1 MRKRKWKQGIAVLT
15 AAALVLTGIIVP
27 GSAGA
32 KAKIRLNK
40 KKVTIKVGG
49 KVTLKLKNA
58 KKKVIWKSSKK
69 KVASVSAKGIVRGK
83 SAGTAKITA
92 KSNKK
97 SYTCTVIVK
106 EKRDSFVE
114 PDETEMPG
122 TTTVPTAKP
131 TGEPTKTPV
140 NPTSNPTKAPASEAP
155 VNPTSNPTKVPASE
169 APVNPTSNPTKAPAS
184 EAPVNPTSNPTK
196 TPASEAP
203 VNPTSNPTKA
213 PASEAPVNPT
223 SNPTK
228 APASETPVNPTSN
241 PTKAPA
247 SEAPVNPTS
256 NPTKVPASEA
266 PVNPTS
272 NPTKAP
278 ASEAPVNPTK
288 APVNPTK
295 EPTTAPTAAPSGNTL
310 TIGKYS
316 LSIGMSFQ
324 DAQNILGSK
333 CVDEGISPQGYASY
347 IYNPGNDYSCLVE
360 LQVKDGKLVELSTI
374 SKNFNY
380 GDIAAAGNS
389 IATLKANGFTAVETY
404 KYTIYSK
411 TSDQEYINV
420 MTDAQ
425 RGGAVYGVQIF
436 DKSLGSMDT
445 LLYPKNCKYS
455 DDINKYQARLTALY
469 LNAYRAYHGAGLM
482 QITDNGVAQA
492 HSEYMASKNSD
503 VMDEGSVSWK
513 TRFDQNYNDGEKLF
527 LKTEYVSYGS
537 PDAFSAVTYAIAERD
552 STTNFYKY
560 ILMEEYEDEAVDF
573 CIECGFANTASGS
586 KLTFS
591 AFDFYAY

>member
-15 AAALVLTGIIVP
+15 AAALVLTGITVP

-58 KKKVIWKSSKK
+58 KKKVTWKSSKK

-106 EKRDSFVE
+106 EKQDSFVE

-131 TGEPTKTPV
+131 TGEPTK
-140 NPTSNPTKAPASEAP
+140 
-155 VNPTSNPTKVPASE
+155 
-169 APVNPTSNPTKAPAS
+169 
-184 EAPVNPTSNPTK
+184 
-196 TPASEAP
+196 AP

-228 APASETPVNPTSN
+228 AP
-241 PTKAPA
+241 
-247 SEAPVNPTS
+247 VNPTS

-272 NPTKAP
+272 NPTKVP
-278 ASEAPVNPTK
+278 ASK
-288 APVNPTK
+288 APVNPTSNPTK
-295 EPTTAPTAAPSGNTL
+295 APADPTPEPTTAPTAAPSGNTL

-360 LQVKDGKLVELSTI
+360 FQIRDGKLVELSTI
-374 SKNFNY
+374 SKKFNY
-380 GDIAAAGNS
+380 GGIAAVGNS

-420 MTDAQ
+420 MTDTQ

-513 TRFDQNYNDGEKLF
+513 TR
-527 LKTEYVSYGS
+527 
-537 PDAFSAVTYAIAERD
+537 
-552 STTNFYKY
+552 
-560 ILMEEYEDEAVDF
+560 
-573 CIECGFANTASGS
+573 
-586 KLTFS
+586 
-591 AFDFYAY
+591 

>member
-1 MRKRKWKQGIAVLT
+1 MRKRKWKQGVAVLT
-15 AAALVLTGIIVP
+15 AAALVVTGITVP

-49 KVTLKLKNA
+49 KVILKLKNA
-58 KKKVIWKSSKK
+58 KKKVTWKSSKK

-155 VNPTSNPTKVPASE
+155 VNPTG
-169 APVNPTSNPTKAPAS
+169 NPTKAPAS
-184 EAPVNPTSNPTK
+184 EAPVD
-196 TPASEAP
+196 
-203 VNPTSNPTKA
+203 PTSNPTKA
-213 PASEAPVNPT
+213 PADPT
-223 SNPTK
+223 P
-228 APASETPVNPTSN
+228 
-241 PTKAPA
+241 
-247 SEAPVNPTS
+247 
-256 NPTKVPASEA
+256 
-266 PVNPTS
+266 
-272 NPTKAP
+272 
-278 ASEAPVNPTK
+278 
-288 APVNPTK
+288 
-295 EPTTAPTAAPSGNTL
+295 EPTTAPTTAPSGNTL

-360 LQVKDGKLVELSTI
+360 FQIRDGKLVELSTI

-380 GDIAAAGNS
+380 GGIAAAGNS

-420 MTDAQ
+420 MTDTQ

-492 HSEYMASKNSD
+492 HSEYMAGKNSD

>member
-15 AAALVLTGIIVP
+15 AAALVLTGITVP

-122 TTTVPTAKP
+122 TTVPTAKA
-131 TGEPTKTPV
+131 TGEPTKTPVNPTSNPTKAPVSEAPV

-169 APVNPTSNPTKAPAS
+169 APVNPTSNPTK
-184 EAPVNPTSNPTK
+184 
-196 TPASEAP
+196 
-203 VNPTSNPTKA
+203 
-213 PASEAPVNPT
+213 
-223 SNPTK
+223 
-228 APASETPVNPTSN
+228 
-241 PTKAPA
+241 
-247 SEAPVNPTS
+247 
-256 NPTKVPASEA
+256 VPAD
-266 PVNPTS
+266 PT
-272 NPTKAP
+272 P
-278 ASEAPVNPTK
+278 
-288 APVNPTK
+288 

-316 LSIGMSFQ
+316 LSIGMSLQ

-360 LQVKDGKLVELSTI
+360 FQIRDGKLVELSTI
-374 SKNFNY
+374 SKKFNY
-380 GDIAAAGNS
+380 GGIAAAGNS
-389 IATLKANGFTAVETY
+389 IAALKANGFTAVETY

-420 MTDAQ
+420 MTDTQ

-455 DDINKYQARLTALY
+455 DDINKHQARLTALY

>member
-15 AAALVLTGIIVP
+15 AAALVLTGITVP

-58 KKKVIWKSSKK
+58 KKKVTWKSSKK

-106 EKRDSFVE
+106 EKQDSFVE

-131 TGEPTKTPV
+131 TGEPTKAPV
-140 NPTSNPTKAPASEAP
+140 NPTSNPTKAPAREAPVNPTSNPTKAP

-169 APVNPTSNPTKAPAS
+169 APVNPTSNPTKVPAS
-184 EAPVNPTSNPTK
+184 K
-196 TPASEAP
+196 AP

-213 PASEAPVNPT
+213 PADPT
-223 SNPTK
+223 P
-228 APASETPVNPTSN
+228 
-241 PTKAPA
+241 
-247 SEAPVNPTS
+247 
-256 NPTKVPASEA
+256 
-266 PVNPTS
+266 
-272 NPTKAP
+272 
-278 ASEAPVNPTK
+278 
-288 APVNPTK
+288 

-360 LQVKDGKLVELSTI
+360 FQIRDGKLVELSTI
-374 SKNFNY
+374 SKKFNY
-380 GDIAAAGNS
+380 GGIAAVGNS

-420 MTDAQ
+420 MTDTQ

>member
-15 AAALVLTGIIVP
+15 AAALVLTGITVP

-122 TTTVPTAKP
+122 TTVPTAKP

-155 VNPTSNPTKVPASE
+155 VNPTSNPTK
-169 APVNPTSNPTKAPAS
+169 APAD
-184 EAPVNPTSNPTK
+184 PTP
-196 TPASEAP
+196 
-203 VNPTSNPTKA
+203 
-213 PASEAPVNPT
+213 
-223 SNPTK
+223 
-228 APASETPVNPTSN
+228 
-241 PTKAPA
+241 
-247 SEAPVNPTS
+247 
-256 NPTKVPASEA
+256 
-266 PVNPTS
+266 
-272 NPTKAP
+272 
-278 ASEAPVNPTK
+278 
-288 APVNPTK
+288 

-360 LQVKDGKLVELSTI
+360 FQIRDGKLVELSTI

-380 GDIAAAGNS
+380 GGVAAAGNS

-420 MTDAQ
+420 MTDTQ

>member
-15 AAALVLTGIIVP
+15 AAALVLTGITVP

-140 NPTSNPTKAPASEAP
+140 NPTSNPTKAP

-184 EAPVNPTSNPTK
+184 EPPVNPTGNPTSNPTK
-196 TPASEAP
+196 VPASEAP
-203 VNPTSNPTKA
+203 VNPTG
-213 PASEAPVNPT
+213 
-223 SNPTK
+223 
-228 APASETPVNPTSN
+228 N

-272 NPTKAP
+272 NPTKTP
-278 ASEAPVNPTK
+278 ASEAPVNPTS
-288 APVNPTK
+288 NPTK
-295 EPTTAPTAAPSGNTL
+295 APADPTPEPTTAPTAAPSGNTL

-360 LQVKDGKLVELSTI
+360 FQIRDGKLVELSTI

-380 GDIAAAGNS
+380 GGIAAAGNS

-420 MTDAQ
+420 MTDTQ

-513 TRFDQNYNDGEKLF
+513 TRFDQNYNDGETLF

>member
-15 AAALVLTGIIVP
+15 AAALVLTGITVP

-203 VNPTSNPTKA
+203 VNPTSNPTK
-213 PASEAPVNPT
+213 
-223 SNPTK
+223 
-228 APASETPVNPTSN
+228 
-241 PTKAPA
+241 
-247 SEAPVNPTS
+247 
-256 NPTKVPASEA
+256 VPASEA

-272 NPTKAP
+272 NPTTVPTTKP
-278 ASEAPVNPTK
+278 TGEPTK
-288 APVNPTK
+288 APVNPTSNPTK
-295 EPTTAPTAAPSGNTL
+295 APADPTPEPTTAPTAAPSGNAL

-324 DAQNILGSK
+324 DAQNILVSGS
-333 CVDEGISPQGYASY
+333 VDEGISPQGYASY
-347 IYNPGNDYSCLVE
+347 VYNPGNDYSCLVE
-360 LQVKDGKLVELSTI
+360 LQVKDGKIVELSTI

-380 GDIAAAGNS
+380 GGIAAAGNS

-411 TSDQEYINV
+411 TSDEEYINV
-420 MTDAQ
+420 MTDTQ

-482 QITDNGVAQA
+482 QITDKGVAQA

-503 VMDEGSVSWK
+503 VTDEGSVSWK

>member
-15 AAALVLTGIIVP
+15 AAAVVLTGITVP

-122 TTTVPTAKP
+122 KTTVPTAKP
-131 TGEPTKTPV
+131 TGEPTKT
-140 NPTSNPTKAPASEAP
+140 P

-196 TPASEAP
+196 
-203 VNPTSNPTKA
+203 V
-213 PASEAPVNPT
+213 
-223 SNPTK
+223 
-228 APASETPVNPTSN
+228 PASETPVNPTSN
-241 PTKAPA
+241 PTKAPTA
-247 SEAPVNPTS
+247 KPTDV
-256 NPTKVPASEA
+256 PTTK
-266 PVNPTS
+266 PTGE
-272 NPTKAP
+272 PTKAP
-278 ASEAPVNPTK
+278 ADPT
-288 APVNPTK
+288 P

-360 LQVKDGKLVELSTI
+360 FQIRDGKLVELSTI

-380 GDIAAAGNS
+380 GGIAAAGNS

-420 MTDAQ
+420 MTDTQ

-455 DDINKYQARLTALY
+455 DDINKYQAYLTALY

>member
-15 AAALVLTGIIVP
+15 AAALVLTGITVP

-122 TTTVPTAKP
+122 TTVPTAKP

-169 APVNPTSNPTKAPAS
+169 APVNPTSNPTK
-184 EAPVNPTSNPTK
+184 V
-196 TPASEAP
+196 
-203 VNPTSNPTKA
+203 

-241 PTKAPA
+241 PTK
-247 SEAPVNPTS
+247 E
-256 NPTKVPASEA
+256 
-266 PVNPTS
+266 
-272 NPTKAP
+272 P

-288 APVNPTK
+288 APVDPTSNPTK
-295 EPTTAPTAAPSGNTL
+295 APADPTPEPTTAPSGNTL

-360 LQVKDGKLVELSTI
+360 FQIRDGKLVELSTI

-380 GDIAAAGNS
+380 GGIAAAGNS

-420 MTDAQ
+420 MTDTQ

>member
-155 VNPTSNPTKVPASE
+155 VNPTSNPTK
-169 APVNPTSNPTKAPAS
+169 
-184 EAPVNPTSNPTK
+184 

-247 SEAPVNPTS
+247 SEAPVNPT
-256 NPTKVPASEA
+256 
-266 PVNPTS
+266 
-272 NPTKAP
+272 
-278 ASEAPVNPTK
+278 K

-295 EPTTAPTAAPSGNTL
+295 EPVDPTPEPTTAPTAAPSGNTL

-360 LQVKDGKLVELSTI
+360 FQIRDGKLVELSTI

-380 GDIAAAGNS
+380 GGIAAAGNS

-420 MTDAQ
+420 MTDTQ

>member
-15 AAALVLTGIIVP
+15 AAALVLTGITVP

-122 TTTVPTAKP
+122 TTVPTAKP
-131 TGEPTKTPV
+131 TGEPTKT
-140 NPTSNPTKAPASEAP
+140 
-155 VNPTSNPTKVPASE
+155 
-169 APVNPTSNPTKAPAS
+169 PVNPTSNPTKAPAS

-228 APASETPVNPTSN
+228 APASEAPVNPTSN

-256 NPTKVPASEA
+256 NPTKAPASET

>member
-15 AAALVLTGIIVP
+15 AAALGWTGITVP

-58 KKKVIWKSSKK
+58 KKKVTWKSSKK

-106 EKRDSFVE
+106 EKQDSFVE

-131 TGEPTKTPV
+131 TGEPTK
-140 NPTSNPTKAPASEAP
+140 
-155 VNPTSNPTKVPASE
+155 
-169 APVNPTSNPTKAPAS
+169 
-184 EAPVNPTSNPTK
+184 
-196 TPASEAP
+196 AP

-228 APASETPVNPTSN
+228 AP
-241 PTKAPA
+241 
-247 SEAPVNPTS
+247 VNPTS

-272 NPTKAP
+272 NPTKVP
-278 ASEAPVNPTK
+278 ASK
-288 APVNPTK
+288 APVNPTSNPTK
-295 EPTTAPTAAPSGNTL
+295 APADPTPEPTTAPTAAPSGNTL

-360 LQVKDGKLVELSTI
+360 FQIRDGKLVELSTI
-374 SKNFNY
+374 SKKFNY
-380 GDIAAAGNS
+380 GGIAAVGNS

-420 MTDAQ
+420 MTDTQ

>member
-1 MRKRKWKQGIAVLT
+1 MRKRKWKQGVAVLT
-15 AAALVLTGIIVP
+15 AAALVVTGITVP

-49 KVTLKLKNA
+49 KVILKLKNA
-58 KKKVIWKSSKK
+58 KKKVTWKSSKK

-131 TGEPTKTPV
+131 TGVPTVKPTGEPTKAPV
-140 NPTSNPTKAPASEAP
+140 NPTGNPTKAPASEAPVNPTGNPTSNPTKAPASEAP
-155 VNPTSNPTKVPASE
+155 VNPTGK
-169 APVNPTSNPTKAPAS
+169 PTSNPTKAPTAK
-184 EAPVNPTSNPTK
+184 PTDVPTTK
-196 TPASEAP
+196 
-203 VNPTSNPTKA
+203 PTG
-213 PASEAPVNPT
+213 E
-223 SNPTK
+223 
-228 APASETPVNPTSN
+228 
-241 PTKAPA
+241 
-247 SEAPVNPTS
+247 
-256 NPTKVPASEA
+256 
-266 PVNPTS
+266 
-272 NPTKAP
+272 
-278 ASEAPVNPTK
+278 PTK
-288 APVNPTK
+288 APVDPTP

-360 LQVKDGKLVELSTI
+360 FQIRDGKLVELSTI

-380 GDIAAAGNS
+380 GGIAAAGNS

-420 MTDAQ
+420 MTDTQ

-445 LLYPKNCKYS
+445 LLYPKNCKYF

-492 HSEYMASKNSD
+492 HSEYMAGKNSD

>member
-15 AAALVLTGIIVP
+15 AAALVLTGITVP

-58 KKKVIWKSSKK
+58 KKKVTWKSSKK

-106 EKRDSFVE
+106 EKQDSFVE

-131 TGEPTKTPV
+131 TGEPTK
-140 NPTSNPTKAPASEAP
+140 
-155 VNPTSNPTKVPASE
+155 
-169 APVNPTSNPTKAPAS
+169 
-184 EAPVNPTSNPTK
+184 
-196 TPASEAP
+196 AP

-228 APASETPVNPTSN
+228 AP
-241 PTKAPA
+241 
-247 SEAPVNPTS
+247 VNPTS

-272 NPTKAP
+272 NPTKVP
-278 ASEAPVNPTK
+278 ASK
-288 APVNPTK
+288 APVNPTSNPTK
-295 EPTTAPTAAPSGNTL
+295 APADPTPEPTIAPTAAPSGNTL

-360 LQVKDGKLVELSTI
+360 FQIRDGKLVELSTI
-374 SKNFNY
+374 SKKFNY
-380 GDIAAAGNS
+380 GGIAAVGNS

-420 MTDAQ
+420 MTDTQ

>member
-1 MRKRKWKQGIAVLT
+1 MRKRKWKQGIVVLT
-15 AAALVLTGIIVP
+15 AAALVLTGITVP

-69 KVASVSAKGIVRGK
+69 KVASVSSKGIVRGK

-122 TTTVPTAKP
+122 TTVPTAKPTGVPTTKPTAKP
-131 TGEPTKTPV
+131 TGEPTKAPV
-140 NPTSNPTKAPASEAP
+140 NPTS
-155 VNPTSNPTKVPASE
+155 NPTSNPTKVPASE
-169 APVNPTSNPTKAPAS
+169 APVNPTGNPTKAPAD
-184 EAPVNPTSNPTK
+184 PTP
-196 TPASEAP
+196 
-203 VNPTSNPTKA
+203 
-213 PASEAPVNPT
+213 
-223 SNPTK
+223 
-228 APASETPVNPTSN
+228 
-241 PTKAPA
+241 
-247 SEAPVNPTS
+247 
-256 NPTKVPASEA
+256 
-266 PVNPTS
+266 
-272 NPTKAP
+272 
-278 ASEAPVNPTK
+278 
-288 APVNPTK
+288 

-324 DAQNILGSK
+324 DAQNILVSGS
-333 CVDEGISPQGYASY
+333 VDEGISPQGYASY
-347 IYNPGNDYSCLVE
+347 VYNPGNDYSCLVE
-360 LQVKDGKLVELSTI
+360 LQVKDGKIVELSTI
-374 SKNFNY
+374 SKKFNY
-380 GDIAAAGNS
+380 GGIAAAGNS

-420 MTDAQ
+420 MTDNR

-455 DDINKYQARLTALY
+455 DHINKYQARLTALY

-503 VMDEGSVSWK
+503 VTDEGSVSWK

>member
-1 MRKRKWKQGIAVLT
+1 MRKRKWKQGVAVLT
-15 AAALVLTGIIVP
+15 AAALVVTGITVP

-49 KVTLKLKNA
+49 KVILKLKNA
-58 KKKVIWKSSKK
+58 KKKVTWKSSKK

-140 NPTSNPTKAPASEAP
+140 NPTSNPTK
-155 VNPTSNPTKVPASE
+155 VPASE
-169 APVNPTSNPTKAPAS
+169 APVDPTSNPTKAPTAK
-184 EAPVNPTSNPTK
+184 PTDVPTTK
-196 TPASEAP
+196 
-203 VNPTSNPTKA
+203 PTG
-213 PASEAPVNPT
+213 E
-223 SNPTK
+223 
-228 APASETPVNPTSN
+228 
-241 PTKAPA
+241 
-247 SEAPVNPTS
+247 
-256 NPTKVPASEA
+256 
-266 PVNPTS
+266 
-272 NPTKAP
+272 
-278 ASEAPVNPTK
+278 PTK
-288 APVNPTK
+288 APVDPTP

-360 LQVKDGKLVELSTI
+360 FQIRDGKLVELSTI

-380 GDIAAAGNS
+380 GGIAAAGNS

-420 MTDAQ
+420 MTDTQ

-445 LLYPKNCKYS
+445 LLYPKNCKYF

-492 HSEYMASKNSD
+492 HSEYMAGKNSD